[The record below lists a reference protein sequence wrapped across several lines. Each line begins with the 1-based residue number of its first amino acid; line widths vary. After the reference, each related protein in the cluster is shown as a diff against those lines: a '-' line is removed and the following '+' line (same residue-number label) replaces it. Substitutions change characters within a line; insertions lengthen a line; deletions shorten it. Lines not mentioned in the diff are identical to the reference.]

1 MCLSED
7 ENPAAICEMSE
18 SVRKVAKK
26 VEIALANALPVYY
39 VPSMFMPVT
48 RMPMTTS
55 GKLDRKVLRSLAAAL
70 PESNLTPFRLAGKSG
85 RAPAGDAEVMLAR
98 LWASVL
104 KIDAGAVGAEDSFF
118 RLGGDSI
125 SAMKLVT
132 AARKDGVMLNVA
144 NVFAQPKLLDMAAT
158 AIILSSDDAAKS
170 EVDTLPME
178 LLPASS
184 RQAIVALAASECGVF
199 ADSIEDI
206 YPCSKLQEG
215 LVMLTNKDPGTYVVQ
230 PIYRLPPDI
239 DIPRFK
245 EAWKAVI
252 ATEATLRTRIVYSE
266 EHGFVQVV
274 IREDIKWQSLPDIQ
288 DINETTRQLPAKNG
302 APLTTFTLVG
312 ENTDS
317 MFFVWTAHHAVYDGW
332 SWTALFRKVEAHYRS
347 EVQSIPTTVPY
358 SRFVKY
364 ISSLDQKQSD
374 DFWLSQLDNVTA
386 AQFPQLPSPDHR
398 VEANGQLLHSVQLTR
413 NPGLEVTV
421 PSMIRAAWGILLAT
435 YSGSDDVIW
444 GETNS
449 GREASVPGIE
459 SIIGPTITTAPVRLR
474 LNRTLTVHEYLK
486 ETQKQSSLSLPYQF
500 AGLQHISKL
509 SSETAIACDFQ
520 SFLGI
525 ESGDDFDA
533 ESPLWN
539 MVSANTIGTDFFSYA
554 FVFNCK
560 VNSTGVQVE
569 ALFDDRVVE
578 RWLAQRMVQQF
589 DFILTQLNGAD
600 NIVRSLDDLDMVNP
614 ADRKTISSWNSE
626 PVPVIPRC
634 IHSVIAEDQ
643 TALRPTSPAIDAWDT
658 GVMSYRELDDRS
670 SALAHRLIRLGV
682 KPKQFVPLCFD
693 KSGWTIV
700 AILAVLKAGAAF
712 VPLDFEAPVLRLREI
727 VSDNDAD
734 LLLCAPQYQELCQSI
749 PCSTVVVDR
758 QATETLPGR
767 LPSLPSVHSDSPAYA
782 FYTSGSTGK
791 PKGAVV
797 HHTHWVTS
805 STAFAPGLKISQA
818 SRVLQFASYTFD
830 ACLIEIFSTLMQG
843 GTVCVPDQASRT
855 NDLVG
860 VINKF
865 NVNWATITPS
875 VVRMISPSEVPKLE
889 TLFLVGEAMSQ
900 QDLATWA
907 DKVNLGNGY
916 GPTECAALAT
926 SNIMMP
932 HTKPNNLGKAVTS
945 RGWVVSR
952 NNHHA
957 LAPVGAIGELLLEGG
972 AVGAG
977 YLNNPEKTA
986 EVFVNHVK
994 WSTGLVSEPIRIYK
1008 TGDLVKYNEDGTML
1022 YLGRK
1027 DLQTKVRGQ
1036 RLELSEVEHKLLDDH
1051 MVQSALASVPT
1062 TGPCAKRLVAII
1074 SLQNMAVTTTDA
1086 DNALRI
1092 LPQESASLNI
1102 ATIRDGL
1109 CERLPAYMIPSLW
1122 IAVERFPLMPSG
1134 KMDRRRVLQWVEDM
1148 DQPTYRQISA
1158 MGTDDTEVTNGSVV
1172 EKKLQAIFAKVLNLS
1187 IADVRLNQSFL
1198 HLGGDSIA
1206 AMQVSSQCRAQGFPI
1221 SVQDII
1227 RSKSISAMAS
1237 TVDLSQSSQVATE
1250 AKEYDLPFDISP
1262 IQKVFFNAVGDKH
1275 NHFNQTELFRLS
1287 RNVEVEELRSALT
1300 VLVKTHPMLRARFS
1314 KNEAG
1319 VWKQRIEKDVPSSFR
1334 LRHHHVQAGNDATL
1348 RPIIDHSQAT
1358 LDITKGPTFAVE
1370 LFDVDETFSQ
1380 AIALVAHHLV
1390 IDVVSWGILLEDL
1403 QGLLQGLQ
1411 PAAQSMP
1418 YHMWL
1423 QQQSLQAKQESARR
1437 VFPVGDIAPGDLDY
1451 WGMEGRPNLSGDVV
1465 EEDLQL
1471 STRDTMLLL
1480 GAQDA
1485 LATETLD
1492 ILIAGLFESFR
1503 KVFSDRPTITIH
1515 NEGHGRETFNNRQDL
1530 SRTIGWFSTV
1540 TPIHLPVPLDE
1551 ATDMIS
1557 TIRWVRDFRNRTPD
1571 KGRPYFAYRNLTE
1584 EGQTRFASHWPAE
1597 AVFNYVGRLQ
1607 GQDTKDGLFT
1617 ALDDVDSREVGIDV
1631 PRLALFDITAAVSQG
1646 AIKLSFGW
1654 NRNMRRQSEIR
1665 AWVAQ
1670 CRQTL
1675 VDAVEELL
1683 QVRQEQSL
1691 SNFKYLP
1698 LLYNGTSRLSAIL
1711 PAGIK
1716 LADVEDIFPASP
1728 MQQGLLHTQSRNPE
1742 LYTYHTVSQ
1751 VQSADGNPI
1760 DPRRLA
1766 EAWQVVVHR
1775 HQALRAIFVDSLA
1788 KDGSKDQ
1795 IVVKEKAGRI
1805 QMLADCDDSHVANL
1819 LRDQSSIDC
1828 REAVPPH
1835 RMTICKT
1842 KTGKVWFK
1850 LELSHVINDGTS
1862 VSNLLAD
1869 LARAYA
1875 RKLTRAD
1882 AGPLYSDYIGYL
1894 LSRSGDADL
1903 AYWKTHLAGIEP
1915 CFFPTLNDGIPSSPE
1930 SASVDIEL
1938 GSTSRV
1944 QDFCKHNG
1952 VTLSNVLQL
1961 TWALTLHY
1969 YVGTFDVSFGLIA
1982 SGRDIPVSNID
1993 EAVGCFVNMV
2003 VSRLSFSD
2011 ETTIAQLL
2019 EALQTGSTEALSHQ
2033 GCSLADIQHALQ
2045 LPSLFNTAFTFQR
2058 RSLSS
2063 DPEETALLYED
2074 MEAEDAGEY
2083 IVTVNADVTDQSI
2096 TVDFGYSKDRIL
2108 PSQAQNMAETFK
2120 KILDSIVACSASELT
2135 VGKLDVFTE
2144 SSLGQIMEWN
2154 TQLPP
2159 PIRRCV
2165 HDVIHDQ
2172 ALTRPRT
2179 TKAVEGWDGS
2189 FTYQDFDK
2197 ITNQLAVHLQSIGVT
2212 TETFVPILFE
2222 KSSYA
2227 IVSMIAIMKAGG
2239 AYVPLDPK
2247 HPQTRLRELI
2257 EDVGASV
2264 VLCSR
2269 GYHTKASEV
2278 AKTAVI
2284 VDQRSIRKL
2293 GVPTSSKP
2301 RSTATPDNAAY
2312 CLFTSGTTGK
2322 PKGTIIPHQAF
2333 CTSAAA
2339 FTRRMNIN
2347 ATSRT
2352 FQFASYTFDASCIE
2366 ILSALTVGATV
2377 CVPTE
2382 DDRMNNAAGAIRKLR
2397 VNWSLLTP
2405 SVLGTIEPERVPGLK
2420 TLVSGGE
2427 ALPGPILKKWGSSTC
2442 FINGMHRTP
2451 LSFVKIHTDHP

>member
-1 MCLSED
+1 
-7 ENPAAICEMSE
+7 
-18 SVRKVAKK
+18 
-26 VEIALANALPVYY
+26 
-39 VPSMFMPVT
+39 
-48 RMPMTTS
+48 
-55 GKLDRKVLRSLAAAL
+55 
-70 PESNLTPFRLAGKSG
+70 
-85 RAPAGDAEVMLAR
+85 
-98 LWASVL
+98 
-104 KIDAGAVGAEDSFF
+104 
-118 RLGGDSI
+118 
-125 SAMKLVT
+125 
-132 AARKDGVMLNVA
+132 
-144 NVFAQPKLLDMAAT
+144 
-158 AIILSSDDAAKS
+158 
-170 EVDTLPME
+170 
-178 LLPASS
+178 
-184 RQAIVALAASECGVF
+184 
-199 ADSIEDI
+199 
-206 YPCSKLQEG
+206 
-215 LVMLTNKDPGTYVVQ
+215 
-230 PIYRLPPDI
+230 
-239 DIPRFK
+239 
-245 EAWKAVI
+245 
-252 ATEATLRTRIVYSE
+252 
-266 EHGFVQVV
+266 
-274 IREDIKWQSLPDIQ
+274 
-288 DINETTRQLPAKNG
+288 
-302 APLTTFTLVG
+302 
-312 ENTDS
+312 
-317 MFFVWTAHHAVYDGW
+317 
-332 SWTALFRKVEAHYRS
+332 
-347 EVQSIPTTVPY
+347 
-358 SRFVKY
+358 
-364 ISSLDQKQSD
+364 
-374 DFWLSQLDNVTA
+374 
-386 AQFPQLPSPDHR
+386 
-398 VEANGQLLHSVQLTR
+398 
-413 NPGLEVTV
+413 
-421 PSMIRAAWGILLAT
+421 
-435 YSGSDDVIW
+435 
-444 GETNS
+444 
-449 GREASVPGIE
+449 
-459 SIIGPTITTAPVRLR
+459 
-474 LNRTLTVHEYLK
+474 
-486 ETQKQSSLSLPYQF
+486 
-500 AGLQHISKL
+500 
-509 SSETAIACDFQ
+509 
-520 SFLGI
+520 
-525 ESGDDFDA
+525 
-533 ESPLWN
+533 
-539 MVSANTIGTDFFSYA
+539 
-554 FVFNCK
+554 
-560 VNSTGVQVE
+560 
-569 ALFDDRVVE
+569 
-578 RWLAQRMVQQF
+578 
-589 DFILTQLNGAD
+589 
-600 NIVRSLDDLDMVNP
+600 
-614 ADRKTISSWNSE
+614 
-626 PVPVIPRC
+626 
-634 IHSVIAEDQ
+634 
-643 TALRPTSPAIDAWDT
+643 
-658 GVMSYRELDDRS
+658 
-670 SALAHRLIRLGV
+670 
-682 KPKQFVPLCFD
+682 
-693 KSGWTIV
+693 
-700 AILAVLKAGAAF
+700 
-712 VPLDFEAPVLRLREI
+712 
-727 VSDNDAD
+727 
-734 LLLCAPQYQELCQSI
+734 
-749 PCSTVVVDR
+749 
-758 QATETLPGR
+758 
-767 LPSLPSVHSDSPAYA
+767 
-782 FYTSGSTGK
+782 
-791 PKGAVV
+791 
-797 HHTHWVTS
+797 
-805 STAFAPGLKISQA
+805 
-818 SRVLQFASYTFD
+818 
-830 ACLIEIFSTLMQG
+830 
-843 GTVCVPDQASRT
+843 
-855 NDLVG
+855 
-860 VINKF
+860 
-865 NVNWATITPS
+865 
-875 VVRMISPSEVPKLE
+875 
-889 TLFLVGEAMSQ
+889 
-900 QDLATWA
+900 
-907 DKVNLGNGY
+907 
-916 GPTECAALAT
+916 
-926 SNIMMP
+926 
-932 HTKPNNLGKAVTS
+932 
-945 RGWVVSR
+945 
-952 NNHHA
+952 
-957 LAPVGAIGELLLEGG
+957 
-972 AVGAG
+972 
-977 YLNNPEKTA
+977 
-986 EVFVNHVK
+986 
-994 WSTGLVSEPIRIYK
+994 
-1008 TGDLVKYNEDGTML
+1008 
-1022 YLGRK
+1022 
-1027 DLQTKVRGQ
+1027 
-1036 RLELSEVEHKLLDDH
+1036 
-1051 MVQSALASVPT
+1051 
-1062 TGPCAKRLVAII
+1062 
-1074 SLQNMAVTTTDA
+1074 
-1086 DNALRI
+1086 
-1092 LPQESASLNI
+1092 
-1102 ATIRDGL
+1102 
-1109 CERLPAYMIPSLW
+1109 
-1122 IAVERFPLMPSG
+1122 
-1134 KMDRRRVLQWVEDM
+1134 
-1148 DQPTYRQISA
+1148 
-1158 MGTDDTEVTNGSVV
+1158 
-1172 EKKLQAIFAKVLNLS
+1172 
-1187 IADVRLNQSFL
+1187 
-1198 HLGGDSIA
+1198 
-1206 AMQVSSQCRAQGFPI
+1206 
-1221 SVQDII
+1221 
-1227 RSKSISAMAS
+1227 
-1237 TVDLSQSSQVATE
+1237 
-1250 AKEYDLPFDISP
+1250 
-1262 IQKVFFNAVGDKH
+1262 
-1275 NHFNQTELFRLS
+1275 
-1287 RNVEVEELRSALT
+1287 
-1300 VLVKTHPMLRARFS
+1300 
-1314 KNEAG
+1314 
-1319 VWKQRIEKDVPSSFR
+1319 
-1334 LRHHHVQAGNDATL
+1334 
-1348 RPIIDHSQAT
+1348 
-1358 LDITKGPTFAVE
+1358 
-1370 LFDVDETFSQ
+1370 
-1380 AIALVAHHLV
+1380 
-1390 IDVVSWGILLEDL
+1390 
-1403 QGLLQGLQ
+1403 
-1411 PAAQSMP
+1411 MP

-1451 WGMEGRPNLSGDVV
+1451 WGMEGRPNLNGDVV

-1842 KTGKVWFK
+1842 KTSKVWFK

-2135 VGKLDVFTE
+2135 VGKLDVFTQ

-2154 TQLPP
+2154 PQLPP

-2172 ALTRPRT
+2172 ALARPRT